1 MMISVLCVQMLPCPL
16 PQTDPNVP
24 TSTPGGTGKLS
35 KEEELTIGILAATF
49 SFFAILVIVAWR
61 YKDQIK

>member
-1 MMISVLCVQMLPCPL
+1 MMISVQMLPCPPL

-24 TSTPGGTGKLS
+24 TSTPGGTGRLS
-35 KEEELTIGILAATF
+35 KEEEITIGILAATL
-49 SFFAILVIVAWR
+49 SFLAILVIVAWR

>member
-1 MMISVLCVQMLPCPL
+1 MMISVLCVQMLPCPPL

-24 TSTPGGTGKLS
+24 TSTPGGTGRLS
-35 KEEELTIGILAATF
+35 KEEEITIGILAATL
-49 SFFAILVIVAWR
+49 AILVIVAWR